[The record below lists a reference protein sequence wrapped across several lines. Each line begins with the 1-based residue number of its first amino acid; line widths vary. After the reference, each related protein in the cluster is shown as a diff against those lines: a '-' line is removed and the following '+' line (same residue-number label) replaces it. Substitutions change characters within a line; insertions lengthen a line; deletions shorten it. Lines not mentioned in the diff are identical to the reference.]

1 MPHHHNH
8 GHDHH
13 SDDHRRH
20 HHLEQE
26 SLLVIRPNSGLA
38 GDIMVAGLLAVSGAG
53 QAELDALLS
62 DLRLEQLI
70 GRVKLVE
77 RQVNEVTGV
86 GLAVDLPHEHEHRGL
101 KDIENFFAE
110 TRISDQAK
118 ALAIKSF
125 RILAE
130 AEGAVHN
137 RRPDEVHFHE
147 VGALDSI
154 MDMGLASALVSGLNP
169 GRIISGP
176 LPICDGVVRCAHG
189 LLPSPAPA
197 VLRLLEGVPV
207 VGLNS
212 LGETIT
218 PTAVALLKA
227 FDTEFGPWPAIL
239 LERQS
244 LAYGT
249 RILEGVPN
257 GAIFAFGRFHGLGRA

>member
-8 GHDHH
+8 GSDHQRHH
-13 SDDHRRH
+13 SP
-20 HHLEQE
+20 EQG

-38 GDIMVAGLLAVSGAG
+38 GDIIAAGLLAVSGAG

-62 DLRLEQLI
+62 SLKLEQLI

-77 RQVNEVTGV
+77 RRVNEVSGA
-86 GLAVDLPHEHEHRGL
+86 GLEVDLPHEHEHRSL
-101 KDIENFFAE
+101 KDIEKFFAE
-110 TRISDQAK
+110 TDISDQAK
-118 ALAIKSF
+118 TLAVKSF
-125 RILAE
+125 KILAE

-154 MDMGLASALVSGLNP
+154 MDIGLASALISALNP
-169 GRIISGP
+169 GRVISGP
-176 LPICDGVVRCAHG
+176 LPVCDGIIRCAHG

-212 LGETIT
+212 RGETVT

-227 FDTEFGPWPAIL
+227 FGAEFGPWPGIL
-239 LERQS
+239 IERQS

-249 RILEGVPN
+249 RILAGTPN
-257 GAIFAFGRFHGLGRA
+257 GAIFAFGRAHDLGPGA